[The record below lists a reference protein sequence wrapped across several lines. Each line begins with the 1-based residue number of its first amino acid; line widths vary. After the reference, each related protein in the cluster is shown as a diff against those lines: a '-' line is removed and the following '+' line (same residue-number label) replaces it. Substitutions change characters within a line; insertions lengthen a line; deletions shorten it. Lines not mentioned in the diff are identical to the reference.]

1 MPGVIAAPDDAAY
14 LLIDRRGDPLM
25 QAIAN
30 PTIRLSHRDSGVVT
44 AVTTDECTHD
54 GREPAPRGAPLVAP
68 ASARLVVV
76 PGLGAGAPSA
86 GTNRPSFDGG

>member
-54 GREPAPRGAPLVAP
+54 GREPAHVPDRPRPEEHPSLRQLLRDWW
-68 ASARLVVV
+68 SC
-76 PGLGAGAPSA
+76 PG
-86 GTNRPSFDGG
+86 